1 MNCFSM
7 NRGDANLNYSSGGF
21 TALNTS
27 ITSVALMEHYG
38 KQLADSGW
46 TPVNQQRVS
55 RVWTKPD
62 SAGKPMRY
70 EMTIE
75 ESGTGAN
82 CRRINTSLARTNR

>member
-1 MNCFSM
+1 MTRENF
-7 NRGDANLNYSSGGF
+7 NYSSGGF

-27 ITSVALMEHYG
+27 MPSTALIDHYA

-46 TPVNQQRVS
+46 SSVSQQRITRS
-55 RVWTKPD
+55 WTKPD

-75 ESGTGAN
+75 ESPTQPG
-82 CRRINTSLARTNR
+82 CRRINTSLARSGGR